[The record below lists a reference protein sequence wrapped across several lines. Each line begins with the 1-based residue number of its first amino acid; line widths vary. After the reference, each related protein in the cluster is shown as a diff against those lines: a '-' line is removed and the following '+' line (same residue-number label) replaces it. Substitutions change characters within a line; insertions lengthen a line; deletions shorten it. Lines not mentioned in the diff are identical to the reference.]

1 MLDYKQ
7 IIIVRR
13 LLSYILDDILKF
25 SSLKDVTHSNFSKVT
40 CSIPSPLARH
50 LMSNVSSG
58 SRMTSIQFFFC
69 LEAHLVSS
77 LASQSGPAQTF
88 VKGGK
93 CLSRDLLFLRARYK
107 NNNDNFQIIILINL
121 LFRIFYKAE
130 IKYYKPALFFT
141 ITWTTDIP
149 WAYWS
154 FPKQA

>member
-1 MLDYKQ
+1 
-7 IIIVRR
+7 
-13 LLSYILDDILKF
+13 
-25 SSLKDVTHSNFSKVT
+25 
-40 CSIPSPLARH
+40 
-50 LMSNVSSG
+50 
-58 SRMTSIQFFFC
+58 MTSIQFFFC

-107 NNNDNFQIIILINL
+107 YNNDNFQIIILNNL
-121 LFRIFYKAE
+121 LYLSWMI
-130 IKYYKPALFFT
+130 YYKPALFFT

>member
-1 MLDYKQ
+1 MTPFYIHFGCYFNFHFYTK
-7 IIIVRR
+7 
-13 LLSYILDDILKF
+13 LLLIKNM
-25 SSLKDVTHSNFSKVT
+25 THSNFSRVT

-58 SRMTSIQFFFC
+58 SRITSMQFLFC

-107 NNNDNFQIIILINL
+107 YNNDNFQIIILNNL
-121 LFRIFYKAE
+121 LYLSWMI
-130 IKYYKPALFFT
+130 YYKPALFFT